1 MRTHPLSAFTGAGRS
16 LASRSRHLV
25 ALCGAVAAGLAA
37 VVFGFP
43 VIPAAW
49 AATSVTAVTVTPSVT
64 STAGASGATYAVAMD
79 LTTGVVGGTD
89 LVTIDGSANP
99 NTTSIVFPSVA
110 SDYKVSC
117 ASSGTTCNGAASW
130 GPTTISAGPFL
141 GNSVAG
147 ACSASGSG
155 TNVVT
160 VQVPTSASVSG
171 GITTTITVTITASVK
186 NPTVA
191 STTDTLNACT
201 TADVTPAT
209 SSNFTIVAGTAS
221 KLALSCVPVPCAAA
235 ASASP
240 NLELAVVAEDAYN
253 NPSGTFPAG
262 DGGSITVNLSSNST
276 GVTKEFNTGAGCAA
290 PTLTSVTITSA
301 TPVDFCYG
309 DEKASSPTWM
319 ITGTDPATGGVGSA
333 SVTVTINAGVAT
345 KLAFS
350 CPAGCTGTASNS
362 PNLEMAVVAEDANS
376 NPTCI
381 FPAGDSGNGTTCAA
395 GSVTVNLS
403 SGSAGTKEFSTFSSG
418 ACTTT
423 IVTSVTIAVGVSTPV
438 DFCYGDTALGSPTIT
453 GADSTATLTSAT
465 QAVTINAGSGAQL
478 VVTCG
483 APCTATA
490 SAQCAS
496 AYSDGCPGT
505 IEPTL
510 GPFTVKY
517 EDSSGNPATCSSCT
531 VNLVSSSTCLTPQ
544 NQPCYMFS
552 VAPSSSNCN
561 STVTVTTLALNQTIG
576 GIANAGGY
584 FCYADELSQAAS
596 TRMFTPTFGGAAVP
610 SCPGGSPAPNGLVLC
625 ATSTSVCGGACVSV
639 GQPLTINPEPVG
651 MCTSGSSQNN
661 CGGAVAFLNGGCPG
675 SGVSPL
681 ASAYQAPLVTGQVSG
696 SASFFAD
703 IPVCM
708 QLTDQFGNSNGQSP
722 VAPTGGVNES
732 VFSYPTAPGA
742 VVATSKFGAN
752 TSSVAIPAG
761 STNVTF
767 YVGDSNSGFDTF
779 GAWGDVTQLGTSKGG
794 VACGSVC
801 GIGFG
806 PGGLDVTI
814 SPGTAVSNPT
824 ITPNPNTQSGTATY
838 TVSFQT
844 SSSGTS
850 GIGCGSYNLCGSTL
864 ATQTGDVIELD
875 ASVGAAGTY
884 FPTNPA
890 DYTVGVTGGAAP
902 AQVALTPTMS
912 HCASTN
918 PAPTDC
924 TTVIFTVPV
933 NAAAGA
939 QVNVTIKDVTNPS
952 SESTQDYMNVATST
966 DSQSVQSVY
975 YSIANGTG
983 QNMTIIG
990 SPAQSTDLGTPF
1002 GSPFEVKLT
1011 DASGNPIVNTSVT
1024 FCDGTYSPTTT
1035 TCTPASGAGGTFQ
1048 SSGSYVETDQT
1059 NASGIAQASQ
1069 FSANQVNGSYSVSAN
1084 AFGFAPATF
1093 SLTNG
1098 ASVGVSTEKSAAV
1111 ANPSRVPADGI
1122 STSIITVTLVNGSG
1136 VPLEGKT
1143 VTLASSSTFAKI
1155 VPLLPVT
1162 NAQGQATFSVSD
1174 THDEPVTFTATDTTD
1189 SEVVNELAEVTF
1201 GNAAVLTVSP
1211 TCGTTGTGVTNY
1223 CVVFQAPQPVGT
1235 TSAPESITFTNSGS
1249 AILTVTGVTVGGYD
1263 QNDFQPAPG
1272 GTCGLQLTK
1281 GQSCTFNLQ
1290 FTPQGTCTRQAN
1302 LQISYNGLGSPVTID
1317 AIGTGANADGSVP
1330 PDCASIPTVSSG
1342 GSGVGTQ
1349 ARGYWMDSADGGVY
1363 TFGGAGYF
1371 GSAGQL
1377 DPSAAPGG
1385 NNAVHLAAPIV
1396 GMASTPDGKGYWLVA
1411 SDGGVF
1417 AFGDAGF
1424 FGSAGGLHLAAP
1436 IVGMASTPDGKGYW
1450 LVASDGG
1457 IFTYG
1462 DAGYFGSAGQLN
1474 PGATPG
1480 GTNSV
1485 HLAAPIVG
1493 MESTPDGAGYWLV
1506 ASDGGVFAFGN
1517 AGFFGSVG
1525 IAGTRVVSMST
1536 TSDGKGY
1543 WLLDAAGSVHPFGDA
1558 AFLGATGSPSSVLAT
1573 VPGGSGSS
1581 GTGSQDYLIAGPTG
1595 AVVTFGAASYQGDAV
1610 GTPLAAP
1617 IVGLAP
1623 VE

>member
-1 MRTHPLSAFTGAGRS
+1 MRTHPLSTFTGAGHR
-16 LASRSRHLV
+16 LASRSKHLV

-49 AATSVTAVTVTPSVT
+49 ATSVVTPTVAMGNGDLDTGAFTTYTVSFAVSSSGGFTTGNSNDFTLDASTTGAGTVFPAAVGDYTVEDCGGSVAPCASPVWKTNPAASGVALSNSNATATLKLPAETILNSDNISIAVGVAPCTNSPADCVENPTTAAAAGIDVSTFQDSTPVETNRYGVVAAQASAMSLACGFCSGAASNSTPSVT
-64 STAGASGATYAVAMD
+64 VTVTALNTLGD
-79 LTTGVVGGTD
+79 PEGVFA
-89 LVTIDGSANP
+89 ANP
-99 NTTSIVFPSVA
+99 ITACVMTTSSTGYQPA
-110 SDYKVSC
+110 
-117 ASSGTTCNGAASW
+117 GTPMTSTKPGTC
-130 GPTTISAGPFL
+130 PTTPP
-141 GNSVAG
+141 
-147 ACSASGSG
+147 SGVKDYS
-155 TNVVT
+155 TPSLT
-160 VQVPTSASVSG
+160 FA
-171 GITTTITVTITASVK
+171 TTTAQVTFTYG
-186 NPTVA
+186 
-191 STTDTLNACT
+191 DT
-201 TADVTPAT
+201 TAKTFTLYACDTGNRVSPCTGTPVSAT
-209 SSNFTIVAGTAS
+209 VNITGGDATQ
-221 KLALSCVPVPCAAA
+221 LAVFCP
-235 ASASP
+235 ASP
-240 NLELAVVAEDAYN
+240 TACPSPYTAPVMTGSPAVPNLPFTVVAEDSFGN
-253 NPSGTFPAG
+253 ITTTGPAG
-262 DGGSITVNLSSNST
+262 QTSFS
-276 GVTKEFNTGAGCAA
+276 F
-290 PTLTSVTITSA
+290 SVTLATTSA
-301 TPVDFCYG
+301 TGKFSAYSSGSCGTSYITTGSFSNVTTGPEFCYG
-309 DEKASSPTWM
+309 DSAPASSNLT
-319 ITGTDPATGGVGSA
+319 IADTTQSLTGTN
-333 SVTVTINAGVAT
+333 TVTIAAQITAGAPS
-345 KLAFS
+345 KLAIS
-350 CPAGCTGTASNS
+350 CTGGCPTTA
-362 PNLEMAVVAEDANS
+362 P
-376 NPTCI
+376 
-381 FPAGDSGNGTTCAA
+381 
-395 GSVTVNLS
+395 
-403 SGSAGTKEFSTFSSG
+403 
-418 ACTTT
+418 
-423 IVTSVTIAVGVSTPV
+423 
-438 DFCYGDTALGSPTIT
+438 
-453 GADSTATLTSAT
+453 
-465 QAVTINAGSGAQL
+465 
-478 VVTCG
+478 
-483 APCTATA
+483 
-490 SAQCAS
+490 AQCAA

-505 IEPTL
+505 VIPTI
-510 GPFTVKY
+510 GPFTITLQ
-517 EDSSGNPATCSSCT
+517 DSLSNPANCSGTNCNLTLWSSSSGTYSFTEAQSGECT
-531 VNLVSSSTCLTPQ
+531 GTVLLSGSSSAGYALDITSGQ
-544 NQPCYMFS
+544 SS
-552 VAPSSSNCN
+552 V
-561 STVTVTTLALNQTIG
+561 T
-576 GIANAGGY
+576 
-584 FCYADELSQAAS
+584 FCYADEKVQSAAS
-596 TRMFTPTFGGAAVP
+596 PLQTCSGTGFVTAPGGLELCISDAGSGITSVDASLAINPAPVT
-610 SCPGGSPAPNGLVLC
+610 SCPSSSP
-625 ATSTSVCGGACVSV
+625 
-639 GQPLTINPEPVG
+639 NPA
-651 MCTSGSSQNN
+651 
-661 CGGAVAFLNGGCPG
+661 CGGAVAFLNGVCPG
-675 SGVSPL
+675 SPGYSPPI
-681 ASAYQAPLVTGQVSG
+681 SPGQISG
-696 SASFFAD
+696 KASFFAD

-708 QLTDQFGNSNGQSP
+708 QLTDQFGNFSGQDPAGEP
-722 VAPTGGVNES
+722 VAPAGGVNES
-732 VFSYPTAPGA
+732 VFAYPSAPGA
-742 VVATSKFGAN
+742 IVSATQYGSP
-752 TSSVAIPAG
+752 TSSIQIPQG
-761 STNVTF
+761 QSDVTF
-767 YVGDSNSGFDTF
+767 YYGDSNSGFDTV

-806 PGGLDVTI
+806 PGGLDATI

-824 ITPNPNTQSGTATY
+824 ITPNPVTQSGTSTY
-838 TVSFQT
+838 TVAFQT
-844 SSSGTS
+844 SSSTS
-850 GIGCGSYNLCGSTL
+850 SLGCGSSYNLCGSTV
-864 ATQTGDVIELD
+864 ATKAGDVIELD
-875 ASVGAAGTY
+875 ASAGAAGTY

-912 HCASTN
+912 HCTSTN

-975 YSIANGTG
+975 YAITNGTG

-1098 ASVGVSTEKSAAV
+1098 ASVGVSTERSAAV
-1111 ANPSRVPADGI
+1111 ANPSSVPADGI

-1201 GNAAVLTVSP
+1201 GKAAVLTVSP

-1223 CVVFQAPQPVGT
+1223 CVVFQTPQPVGK
-1235 TSAPESITFTNSGS
+1235 TSPPESITFTNSGS

-1272 GTCGLQLTK
+1272 GTCGLQLEI

-1290 FTPQGTCTRQAN
+1290 FTPQGTCTRQAS

-1525 IAGTRVVSMST
+1525 IAGTRVVSMSS

-1543 WLLDAAGSVHPFGDA
+1543 WLLDAAGNVHPFGDA